1 MIVYWL
7 ILLIPALALLHP
19 SRVDFNLQKIL
30 FWAFGFVLIL
40 AIGFRYEVGG
50 DWDRYLFV
58 YSYLDTGTFI
68 QNFKWNDAGYE
79 LFYWI
84 SMHVFNGIYFANFAS
99 AIVFVF
105 GLIRFC
111 QIMPMPWLALFVS
124 IPFLV
129 VVVAM
134 GYTRQAAALGMFMF
148 ALVSL
153 IKEKRINFYILIFL
167 GAVLFH
173 KSLLITIFI
182 DFFYN
187 RKKLGILSII
197 ALVLFVS
204 VFVIWI
210 LPLFKHLI
218 YYYVTTQFHH
228 SEGAVIRVVMSTFA
242 GIIFFIFRKRFKR
255 TFHDENLWL
264 IFSLVSIAL
273 LPLAFSYSTFIDRIA
288 IFFIPL
294 QLVIFSRVPM
304 LIYSTYYRT
313 IFIVATITLYV
324 CVLFVWLNFAKH
336 AYLWVPYKNILLE

>member
-19 SRVDFNLQKIL
+19 SRVDLNLQKIL
-30 FWAFGFVLIL
+30 LWAFGLVLIL
-40 AIGFRYEVGG
+40 AIGFRHEVGG
-50 DWDRYLFV
+50 DWYRYLFV
-58 YSYLDTGTFI
+58 HSYLDTGTFI

>member
-30 FWAFGFVLIL
+30 LWAFGLVLIL
-40 AIGFRYEVGG
+40 AIGFRHEVGG
-50 DWDRYLFV
+50 DWYRYLFV
-58 YSYLDTGTFI
+58 HSYLDTGTFI

-111 QIMPMPWLALFVS
+111 RIMPMPWLALLVS

-134 GYTRQAAALGMFMF
+134 GYTRQAAAVGLLML

-153 IKEKRINFYILIFL
+153 IKEKRINFYIYIFL
-167 GAVLFH
+167 GALFH
-173 KSLLITIFI
+173 KSLIIMLFM

-187 RKKLGILSII
+187 RKKIGILSII
-197 ALVLFVS
+197 ALVLLASSFIIS
-204 VFVIWI
+204 L
-210 LPLFKHLI
+210 LPWYEHLI
-218 YYYVTTQFHH
+218 YYYVTTQFHQ

-242 GIIFFIFRKRFKR
+242 GIIFLIFRKRFR
-255 TFHDENLWL
+255 EVFHDENLWL
-264 IFSLVSIAL
+264 IFSLISIAL
-273 LPLAFSYSTFIDRIA
+273 LPLAFYYSTFIDRIA

-294 QLVIFSRVPM
+294 QLVIFSRVPV

-324 CVLFVWLNFAKH
+324 CVLFVWLNFANH

>member
-111 QIMPMPWLALFVS
+111 QIMPMPWLALLVS

-134 GYTRQAAALGMFMF
+134 GYTRQAAAVGLLML

-153 IKEKRINFYILIFL
+153 IKEKRINFYIYIFL
-167 GAVLFH
+167 GALFH
-173 KSLLITIFI
+173 KSLIIMLFM

-187 RKKLGILSII
+187 RKKIGILSII
-197 ALVLFVS
+197 ALVLLASSFIIS
-204 VFVIWI
+204 L
-210 LPLFKHLI
+210 LPWYEHLI
-218 YYYVTTQFHH
+218 YYYVTTQFHQ

-242 GIIFFIFRKRFKR
+242 GIIFLIFRKRFR
-255 TFHDENLWL
+255 EVFHDENLWL
-264 IFSLVSIAL
+264 IFSLISIAL
-273 LPLAFSYSTFIDRIA
+273 LPLAFYYSTFIDRIA

-294 QLVIFSRVPM
+294 QLVIFSRVPV

-324 CVLFVWLNFAKH
+324 CVLFVWLNFANH

>member
-1 MIVYWL
+1 
-7 ILLIPALALLHP
+7 
-19 SRVDFNLQKIL
+19 
-30 FWAFGFVLIL
+30 
-40 AIGFRYEVGG
+40 
-50 DWDRYLFV
+50 V
-58 YSYLDTGTFI
+58 YSYLDTGSFI
-68 QNFKWNDAGYE
+68 ENFRGRDIAYE
-79 LFYWI
+79 LFYWV
-84 SMHVFNGIYFANFAS
+84 SMHFFNGIYFANFAS

-111 QIMPMPWLALFVS
+111 RIMPIPWLALFVS
-124 IPFLV
+124 IPFVV

-134 GYTRQAAALGMFMF
+134 GYTRQAAALGLLML

-153 IKEKRINFYILIFL
+153 IKEKRINFYIFLFL
-167 GAVLFH
+167 GALFH
-173 KSLLITIFI
+173 KSLLIMILI

-187 RKKLGILSII
+187 RKKIGILSII
-197 ALVLFVS
+197 ALVLLASIFI
-204 VFVIWI
+204 IWL
-210 LPLFKHLI
+210 LPWYEHLI

-228 SEGAVIRVVMSTFA
+228 SEGSVIRVVMSTFA

-273 LPLAFSYSTFIDRIA
+273 LPLAFFYSTFIDRIA

-294 QLVIFSRVPM
+294 QLIIFSRVPM
-304 LIYSTYYRT
+304 LIYSSYYRT

-324 CVLFVWLNFAKH
+324 CVLFVWLNFANH

>member
-1 MIVYWL
+1 M
-7 ILLIPALALLHP
+7 
-19 SRVDFNLQKIL
+19 
-30 FWAFGFVLIL
+30 
-40 AIGFRYEVGG
+40 
-50 DWDRYLFV
+50 
-58 YSYLDTGTFI
+58 
-68 QNFKWNDAGYE
+68 
-79 LFYWI
+79 
-84 SMHVFNGIYFANFAS
+84 
-99 AIVFVF
+99 
-105 GLIRFC
+105 
-111 QIMPMPWLALFVS
+111 
-124 IPFLV
+124 
-129 VVVAM
+129 
-134 GYTRQAAALGMFMF
+134 
-148 ALVSL
+148 
-153 IKEKRINFYILIFL
+153 
-167 GAVLFH
+167 
-173 KSLLITIFI
+173 

-187 RKKLGILSII
+187 RKKIGILSII
-197 ALVLFVS
+197 ALVLLASSFIIS
-204 VFVIWI
+204 L
-210 LPLFKHLI
+210 LPWYEHLI
-218 YYYVTTQFHH
+218 YYYVTTQVHQ

>member
-30 FWAFGFVLIL
+30 LWAFGLVLIL
-40 AIGFRYEVGG
+40 AIGFRHEVGG
-50 DWDRYLFV
+50 DWYRYLFV
-58 YSYLDTGTFI
+58 HSYLDTGTFI

-111 QIMPMPWLALFVS
+111 RIMPMPWLALLVS

-134 GYTRQAAALGMFMF
+134 GYTRQAAAVGLLML

-153 IKEKRINFYILIFL
+153 IKEKRINFYIYIFL
-167 GAVLFH
+167 GALFH
-173 KSLLITIFI
+173 KSLIIMLFM

-187 RKKLGILSII
+187 RKKIGILSII
-197 ALVLFVS
+197 ALVLLASSFIIS
-204 VFVIWI
+204 L
-210 LPLFKHLI
+210 LPWYEHLI
-218 YYYVTTQFHH
+218 YYYVTTQFHQ

-242 GIIFFIFRKRFKR
+242 GIIFLIFRKRFR
-255 TFHDENLWL
+255 EVFHDENLWL
-264 IFSLVSIAL
+264 IFSLISIAL
-273 LPLAFSYSTFIDRIA
+273 LPLAFYYSTFIDRIA

-294 QLVIFSRVPM
+294 QLVIFSRVPV

-324 CVLFVWLNFAKH
+324 CVLFVWLNFANH
-336 AYLWVPYKNILLE
+336 AYLWVPYKNILLA

>member
-30 FWAFGFVLIL
+30 FWSFGFVLIL

-58 YSYLDTGTFI
+58 YSYLDTGSFI
-68 QNFKWNDAGYE
+68 ENFRGRDIGYE
-79 LFYWI
+79 FFYWI
-84 SMHVFNGIYFANFAS
+84 SIHFFNSIYFANFAS

-324 CVLFVWLNFAKH
+324 CVLFVWLNFANH